1 MGTTIGGMSQ
11 ESIVCTFAF
20 RPHSQARA
28 SFPAACI
35 RRKRGVAADLSNGDR
50 PIFIFIF
57 IFIDP
62 CRKIAWTNI
71 GLE

>member
-1 MGTTIGGMSQ
+1 
-11 ESIVCTFAF
+11 VCTFAF
-20 RPHSQARA
+20 GPHSQARA

-35 RRKRGVAADLSNGDR
+35 RGKRVVAADLSNGDR
-50 PIFIFIF
+50 PVF

-62 CRKIAWTNI
+62 YRKIAWTNF

>member
-20 RPHSQARA
+20 GPHSQARA

-35 RRKRGVAADLSNGDR
+35 RGKRGVAADLSNGDR
-50 PIFIFIF
+50 PIFIFI
-57 IFIDP
+57 DP
-62 CRKIAWTNI
+62 YRKIAWINF